1 MAPIIAP
8 FEFDESV
15 FYGEGVQVMCHVS
28 KGDKPLDFKWSFN
41 GGEVSL
47 LTGLTIMNVGDM
59 GSALIIPAVTAK
71 HAGNYTCTASNI
83 VARAS
88 HHATLNVKG
97 IRHKFTMH
105 NSRCFLC
112 SFPLQTFL
120 LKLIVSQSKRL
131 HVKFLLD
138 VFFSRTNYIP
148 V

>member
-1 MAPIIAP
+1 MTPIIAP

-97 IRHKFTMH
+97 IRHTFAMH
-105 NSRCFLC
+105 SLCFLC
-112 SFPLQTFL
+112 SLSLPALL
-120 LKLIVSQSKRL
+120 LKSILS
-131 HVKFLLD
+131 
-138 VFFSRTNYIP
+138 
-148 V
+148 

>member
-71 HAGNYTCTASNI
+71 HAGNYTCIASNI

-97 IRHKFTMH
+97 IRHTFTMH

-112 SFPLQTFL
+112 SFPLPTLL
-120 LKLIVSQSKRL
+120 LKLVVSQSKHL
-131 HVKFLLD
+131 HVKFLQD
-138 VFFSRTNYIP
+138 VFFSRANYIP

>member
-47 LTGLTIMNVGDM
+47 LPGLTIMNVGDM
-59 GSALIIPAVTAK
+59 GSALIIPAVTAQ
-71 HAGNYTCTASNI
+71 HAGNFTCTASNI

-88 HHATLNVKG
+88 HHTTLNVKG
-97 IRHKFTMH
+97 IRNRFTM
-105 NSRCFLC
+105 SLLSMFVSLIDPFLKVIL
-112 SFPLQTFL
+112 PP
-120 LKLIVSQSKRL
+120 SKRFHL
-131 HVKFLLD
+131 KFRLD
-138 VFFSRTNYIP
+138 VFFSRATYFSF
-148 V
+148 